1 MDNNGSFE
9 SMEASRTEFL
19 MKIVET
25 LIVNDFP
32 LNILVAA
39 FVEAPIVENL
49 KEHYL
54 SRKKD

>member
-1 MDNNGSFE
+1 
-9 SMEASRTEFL
+9 

-32 LNILVAA
+32 LNILVSA
-39 FVEAPIVENL
+39 FVETPIVENL

-54 SRKKD
+54 SKKKDERKGNVLEY